1 MSDPEA
7 PRDATL
13 PAVPHDGGE
22 PVILEPP
29 APASDRAV
37 PPWLHR
43 AIALAAGWVVLLFA
57 AYWILGRLRTLLIMI
72 LVAFFL
78 SLAMEPA
85 VDRLARRGWRRGSA
99 TALVLGIVLAFS
111 AVFLAAAGSIVV
123 GQAGDLIDRAPR
135 YVRDFERFVND
146 DLGIEFNA
154 DSIVKDLKSGRT
166 GISGDNGEIVS
177 NAAKVALAVGRGLLY
192 FVTVLIF
199 AFYMT
204 ADGPRMRR
212 AICSRL
218 PQSRQQVVLDTWEIA
233 IDKTGG
239 YLYSRGI
246 QAVVSALVTWAF
258 LFALGVPYSLALG
271 LWVGIVSQFIPT
283 VGTYIAMV
291 LPVIVALKQSPATA
305 LWVLLFLVL
314 YQQFENYILG
324 PRVTKHSMNVH
335 PALAIGTVFAGG
347 LLLGGVG
354 AILALPAT
362 AVIQAVISG
371 YTTEREIIDAPLVQE
386 PERQSRVARMRAWF
400 GHGSDSD
407 SNEEPSEAEP
417 DPSGE

>member
-1 MSDPEA
+1 MSDPNHPLDPAAE
-7 PRDATL
+7 PTL
-13 PAVPHDGGE
+13 EDPVPGAVQ
-22 PVILEPP
+22 LEPP
-29 APASDRAV
+29 APDDRTV
-37 PPWLHR
+37 PPWLSR
-43 AIALAAGWVVLLFA
+43 AIALAAGWVVLLVA
-57 AYWILGRLRTLLIMI
+57 AYWILGRLKILLIMV

-99 TALVLGIVLAFS
+99 TALVLGVVLLFS

-154 DSIVKDLKSGRT
+154 DSIVRDLRGGG
-166 GISGDNGEIVS
+166 GINGNNSEIVS

-218 PQSRQQVVLDTWEIA
+218 PRARQEVVLDTWEIA

-291 LPVIVALKQSPATA
+291 LPVIVALKESPAKA
-305 LWVLLFLVL
+305 LWVLAFLVL

-324 PRVTKHSMNVH
+324 PRVTKHSMDVH

-371 YTTEREIIDAPLVQE
+371 YTTEREVIDAPLLHE
-386 PERQSRVARMRAWF
+386 PERQSRFARVRARF
-400 GHGSDSD
+400 RR
-407 SNEEPSEAEP
+407 EP
-417 DPSGE
+417 DEETPET

>member
-1 MSDPEA
+1 M
-7 PRDATL
+7 T
-13 PAVPHDGGE
+13 
-22 PVILEPP
+22 EPP
-29 APASDRAV
+29 AGADEPGTEPERAAPSPGPVLLEPSDGPRNDRSV
-37 PPWLHR
+37 PPWLSR

-57 AYWILGRLRTLLIMI
+57 AYWALGRLRTLLIMI

-99 TALVLGIVLAFS
+99 TALVLGGVLAFTL
-111 AVFLAAAGSIVV
+111 VFMAAAGSIVV
-123 GQAGDLIDRAPR
+123 GQATDLVDHAPR

-146 DLGIEFNA
+146 DLGIDFNA
-154 DSIVKDLKSGRT
+154 DSLVRELRGKSL
-166 GISGDNGEIVS
+166 SANNSDIVS
-177 NAAKVALAVGRGLLY
+177 SAFGVALAVGRGLLY

-199 AFYMT
+199 AFYMA

-212 AICSRL
+212 VICSRL
-218 PQSRQQVVLDTWEIA
+218 PRARQEVVLHTWEIA

-246 QAVVSALVTWAF
+246 QAAVSALVTWAF
-258 LFALGVPYSLALG
+258 LFALGVPFSLALG
-271 LWVGIVSQFIPT
+271 LWVGIISQFIPT

-291 LPVIVALKQSPATA
+291 LPVLVAFKQDPADA
-305 LWVLLFLVL
+305 LYVLAFLVL

-362 AVIQAVISG
+362 AVIQAIISG
-371 YTTEREIIDAPLVQE
+371 YTTERDVIDAPLLHE
-386 PERQSRVARMRAWF
+386 PERTSRLERLRRRF
-400 GHGSDSD
+400 RRDRDSD
-407 SNEEPSEAEP
+407 
-417 DPSGE
+417 